1 MQNEQ
6 RLRQIYNV
14 VLESWRL
21 FKAHSGERN
30 SDDKWETIM
39 SEANRIY
46 FETAKEDDV
55 AKQIIFGFVSALET
69 EDIEAR
75 KRGD

>member
-1 MQNEQ
+1 MQNET

-21 FKAHSGERN
+21 FKAHSGEQN
-30 SDDKWETIM
+30 SYDKWETIM